1 LEELNI
7 SLNRYVEDKY
17 NKSVH
22 SSLTESPI
30 DKFVSQMDRI
40 RFISS
45 WKELD
50 YIFLYRVTRKV
61 KNDSTISIANTLF
74 EVPFKYVGDSIYVR
88 YDPTSMDKA
97 YIFSEDGT
105 LLDTIYPVRKID
117 NSKIRREHNVRPVD
131 FSTFSTD

>member
-1 LEELNI
+1 
-7 SLNRYVEDKY
+7 
-17 NKSVH
+17 
-22 SSLTESPI
+22 
-30 DKFVSQMDRI
+30 
-40 RFISS
+40 
-45 WKELD
+45 
-50 YIFLYRVTRKV
+50 
-61 KNDSTISIANTLF
+61 ISIANTLF

-88 YDPTSMDKA
+88 YDPTFMDKA

>member
-1 LEELNI
+1 MEELNI

-88 YDPTSMDKA
+88 
-97 YIFSEDGT
+97 
-105 LLDTIYPVRKID
+105 
-117 NSKIRREHNVRPVD
+117 
-131 FSTFSTD
+131 